1 MEDND
6 LRSKK
11 MNNKQS
17 NTNIISELNQ
27 ENQSDSLMKSE
38 METDKNGITKIVQRA
53 RNTDHDEQ
61 IHEPETN
68 KILSTKPST
77 AKEEVGKVMLENRDK
92 NFDIT
97 KKRYPNSSPE
107 NQKSPKEEN

>member
-6 LRSKK
+6 LGSKK

-17 NTNIISELNQ
+17 NNDDVLGLKK
-27 ENQSDSLMKSE
+27 ENHSDSLMKSE
-38 METDKNGITKIVQRA
+38 METDKNGVTKIVQRA

-61 IHEPETN
+61 NYEPETDKN
-68 KILSTKPST
+68 LSTKPST
-77 AKEEVGKVMLENRDK
+77 ASENIGKVMLENRDK

-97 KKRYPNSSPE
+97 RNRYPNSSPE
-107 NQKSPKEEN
+107 NQENPKEKN

>member
-6 LRSKK
+6 LGSKK

-17 NTNIISELNQ
+17 NIISDLNQ
-27 ENQSDSLMKSE
+27 QNNSDSLMKSE

-61 IHEPETN
+61 NYEPETN

-107 NQKSPKEEN
+107 NQDDPKEKN

>member
-1 MEDND
+1 MDAKD
-6 LRSKK
+6 LGSKK
-11 MNNKQS
+11 MNNKQ
-17 NTNIISELNQ
+17 NTTDDSATIDTQNQ
-27 ENQSDSLMKSE
+27 LDSAMKSE
-38 METDKNGITKIVQRA
+38 MVTDKKGLTKIVKRA

-61 IHEPETN
+61 NFEPETN

-97 KKRYPNSSPE
+97 KKRYASSSPE
-107 NQKSPKEEN
+107 NQKKF